1 MDNPNNYEYNGKK
14 WARNEGKWVVL
25 DKEGRST

>member
-1 MDNPNNYEYNGKK
+1 M
-14 WARNEGKWVVL
+14 ARNEGKWVVL